1 MVLVEAWVLSVIG
14 FFPAI
19 AIGWAMMRLLYHA
32 SGLPAGLDAD
42 DALLVGA
49 LSLLMCSVSGLFALR
64 KVSQLDPAE
73 LF

>member
-1 MVLVEAWVLSVIG
+1 
-14 FFPAI
+14 
-19 AIGWAMMRLLYHA
+19 MRLLYHA

-42 DALLVGA
+42 DALLVGG